1 MKKLFV
7 VLALLLVA
15 KTAYAQ
21 EQYVELLRSDIKT
34 QKVAVVTEAMQLEEG
49 QSEAFWQVYRDYD
62 YELAAIVDRRIENI
76 KNYASNF
83 SSMTDEKA
91 SELAKTSFQIEGD
104 RAKLRQK
111 YYKKFAKDLSPLV
124 GARWLMVE
132 RTINNLMDLQIMT
145 ELPLIQKGWEAP
157 PPPPEDN

>member
-21 EQYVELLRSDIKT
+21 DQYVELLRSDIKT
-34 QKVAVVTEAMQLEEG
+34 QKVAVITGAMQLEEG
-49 QSEAFWQVYRDYD
+49 QSDAFWQIYRDYD
-62 YELAAIVDRRIENI
+62 YELSDIVDQRIANI

-83 SSMTDEKA
+83 SSMTDEIA
-91 SELAKTSFQIEGD
+91 AELAKTSFKIEGD

-111 YYKKFAKDLSPLV
+111 YYKKFENELSPLV
-124 GARWLMVE
+124 GARWLMIE
-132 RTINNLMDLQIMT
+132 RTINNLMDLQIQAEM
-145 ELPLIQKGWEAP
+145 PLIQKGWEAP
-157 PPPPEDN
+157 PPEEN

>member
-21 EQYVELLRSDIKT
+21 DQYVELLRSDIKT

>member
-21 EQYVELLRSDIKT
+21 DQYVELLRSDIKT
-34 QKVAVVTEAMQLEEG
+34 QKVAVITEAMQLEEG
-49 QSEAFWQVYRDYD
+49 QSDAFWQIYRDYD
-62 YELAAIVDRRIENI
+62 YELSDIVDQRIANI
-76 KNYASNF
+76 KNYASSF

-91 SELAKTSFQIEGD
+91 AELAKTSFKIEGD

-111 YYKKFAKDLSPLV
+111 YYKKFENELSPLV
-124 GARWLMVE
+124 GARWLMIE

-157 PPPPEDN
+157 PPPEDN

>member
-34 QKVAVVTEAMQLEEG
+34 QKVAVITEAMQLEEG
-49 QSEAFWQVYRDYD
+49 QSDAFWQIYRDYD
-62 YELAAIVDRRIENI
+62 YELSDIVDQRIANI
-76 KNYASNF
+76 KNYASSF

-91 SELAKTSFQIEGD
+91 AELAKTSFKIEGD

-111 YYKKFAKDLSPLV
+111 YYKKFEKELSPLV
-124 GARWLMVE
+124 GARWLMIE
-132 RTINNLMDLQIMT
+132 RTINNLMDLQIQAEM
-145 ELPLIQKGWEAP
+145 PLIQKGWEAP
-157 PPPPEDN
+157 PPEEDN

>member
-21 EQYVELLRSDIKT
+21 DQYVELLRSDIKT

-132 RTINNLMDLQIMT
+132 RTINNLMDLQIQAEM
-145 ELPLIQKGWEAP
+145 PLIQKGWEAP

>member
-21 EQYVELLRSDIKT
+21 DQYVELLRSDIKT

-91 SELAKTSFQIEGD
+91 SDLAKTSFQIEGD

>member
-21 EQYVELLRSDIKT
+21 DQYVELLRSDIKT
-34 QKVAVVTEAMQLEEG
+34 QKVAVITEAMQLEEG
-49 QSEAFWQVYRDYD
+49 QSDAFWQIYRDYD
-62 YELAAIVDRRIENI
+62 YELSDIVDQRIANI
-76 KNYASNF
+76 KNYASSF

-91 SELAKTSFQIEGD
+91 AELAKTSFKIEGD

-111 YYKKFAKDLSPLV
+111 YYKKIEKELSPLV
-124 GARWLMVE
+124 GARWLMIE

-157 PPPPEDN
+157 PPPEDN

>member
-21 EQYVELLRSDIKT
+21 AQYVGLLRSDIKT
-34 QKVAVVTEAMQLEEG
+34 QKVAVITEAMQLEEG
-49 QSEAFWQVYRDYD
+49 QSDAFWQIYRDYD
-62 YELAAIVDRRIENI
+62 YELSDIVDQRIANI

>member
-21 EQYVELLRSDIKT
+21 DQYVELLRSDIKT
-34 QKVAVVTEAMQLEEG
+34 QKVAVITGAMQLEEG
-49 QSEAFWQVYRDYD
+49 QSDAFWQIYRDYD
-62 YELAAIVDRRIENI
+62 YELSDIVDQRIANI
-76 KNYASNF
+76 KNYASSF

-91 SELAKTSFQIEGD
+91 AELAKTSFKIEGD

-111 YYKKFAKDLSPLV
+111 YYKKFENELSPLV
-124 GARWLMVE
+124 GARWLMIE
-132 RTINNLMDLQIMT
+132 RTINNLMDLQIQA

-157 PPPPEDN
+157 PPEEN

>member
-111 YYKKFAKDLSPLV
+111 YYKTFAKDLSPLV
-124 GARWLMVE
+124 GARWLMIE

>member
-21 EQYVELLRSDIKT
+21 DQYVELLRSDIKT
-34 QKVAVVTEAMQLEEG
+34 QKVAVITEAMQLEEG
-49 QSEAFWQVYRDYD
+49 QSDAFWQIYRDYD
-62 YELAAIVDRRIENI
+62 YELSDIVDQRIANI
-76 KNYASNF
+76 KNYASSF

-91 SELAKTSFQIEGD
+91 AELAKTSFKIEGD

-111 YYKKFAKDLSPLV
+111 YYKKFEKELSPLV
-124 GARWLMVE
+124 GARWLMIE

-157 PPPPEDN
+157 PPEEDN